1 MGQIL
6 VRCVPDDILTVLRQE
21 AKRAQVSVDSVI
33 VGALAAYVQRL
44 DRRSALARHLPE
56 FGSFKEQV
64 LARRHGQP
72 TSDSAELVRA
82 DRGK

>member
-6 VRCVPDDILTVLRQE
+6 VRSVPDDILTVLRQE
-21 AKRAQVSVDSVI
+21 AKRAQVSVDSVV
-33 VGALAAYVQRL
+33 VGALAAYVRRR
-44 DRRSALARHLPE
+44 DGRRSLARHLPE
-56 FGSFKEQV
+56 FSSFKEQV